1 MLKFVWCYMTA
12 AFAILFAFQSIGM
25 TVMGDYMMFVGM
37 LCLSFVLIKDDRIK
51 EMIAS
56 NICLAIVILTLWF
69 SEHTFHYIQNTG
81 MLLLLVPWRLLNY
94 SECSGGGSL
103 LVINFKQV
111 LYQSLT
117 LR

>member
-1 MLKFVWCYMTA
+1 MLKFVWCYMMA
-12 AFAILFAFQSIGM
+12 AFAILFAFQAIGM

-56 NICLAIVILTLWF
+56 NICLAVVILTLWF

-81 MLLLLVPWRLLNY
+81 MLLLFIGAMVTAELLGVFWGRKFARNQ
-94 SECSGGGSL
+94 
-103 LVINFKQV
+103 F
-111 LYQSLT
+111 
-117 LR
+117 

>member
-1 MLKFVWCYMTA
+1 MTA
-12 AFAILFAFQSIGM
+12 AFVYFVCIPVDWNDG
-25 TVMGDYMMFVGM
+25 MGDYMMFVGM

-81 MLLLLVPWRLLNY
+81 MLLLFIGPW
-94 SECSGGGSL
+94 
-103 LVINFKQV
+103 
-111 LYQSLT
+111 
-117 LR
+117 

>member
-51 EMIAS
+51 PSSQYCDEGF
-56 NICLAIVILTLWF
+56 TLF
-69 SEHTFHYIQNTG
+69 G
-81 MLLLLVPWRLLNY
+81 
-94 SECSGGGSL
+94 
-103 LVINFKQV
+103 
-111 LYQSLT
+111 T
-117 LR
+117 LK